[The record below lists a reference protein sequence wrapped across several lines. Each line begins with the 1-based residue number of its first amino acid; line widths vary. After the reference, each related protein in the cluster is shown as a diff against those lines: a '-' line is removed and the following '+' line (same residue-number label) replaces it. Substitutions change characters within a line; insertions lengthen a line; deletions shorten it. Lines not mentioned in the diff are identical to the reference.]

1 MPRIAASDPKTIG
14 EFFGELNKP
23 FLIPEYQCPYEW
35 ETEEIVTLFNDI
47 HEFEGEVYFLGTIM
61 YFENTTHQREIV
73 DGQQRIISLFLLIRA
88 MYELLK
94 NTNWKS
100 DLKRLIWKFDD
111 NTGDI
116 ISPDSVLISS
126 QAISDEANQTF
137 INILATGKAD
147 GSDLYS
153 RNYREFQKLLS
164 HIDDIMIFRKKLL
177 ELTTILPIKADD
189 FNSTLI
195 LFERINDRGTQLTDS
210 DIFKSKIYTRLD
222 EISRREFIARW
233 KLLSISGARA
243 QHSIDKIGSSKFSSE

>member
-126 QAISDEANQTF
+126 QAISDETNQTF

-153 RNYREFQKLLS
+153 RNYLEFQKLLS
-164 HIDDIMIFRKKLL
+164 NLDDIMIFRKKLL
-177 ELTTILPIKADD
+177 ELTTILHE
-189 FNSTLI
+189 S
-195 LFERINDRGTQLTDS
+195 
-210 DIFKSKIYTRLD
+210 KSKTRD
-222 EISRREFIARW
+222 CRWTATNRDIIFTVSRD
-233 KLLSISGARA
+233 S
-243 QHSIDKIGSSKFSSE
+243 